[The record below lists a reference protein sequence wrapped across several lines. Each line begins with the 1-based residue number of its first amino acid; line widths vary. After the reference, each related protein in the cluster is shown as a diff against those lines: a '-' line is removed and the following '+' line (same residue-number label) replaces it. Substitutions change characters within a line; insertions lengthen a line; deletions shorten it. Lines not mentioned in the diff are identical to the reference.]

1 MENEN
6 VVKKLSLK
14 EKVDSINQK
23 LVDAARDNVD
33 VIQINTIGKK
43 QVGFK
48 PQYIFDAINEVLGPD
63 NWRYETKVL
72 ELLNTPYRDKNDVEK
87 ICSQAIMETKL
98 FIRVDD
104 EWIAKGT
111 HYGQCPVV
119 QGNVGDAIKGATTD
133 SLQKVF
139 STISVGNLAYSGRL
153 EALYNQISKN
163 GGSKSKNQQQSK
175 PQNQQQ
181 PAQPPITGE
190 KADLSDHDLPVLAG
204 IDFIINENRFV
215 ATGDKNVLFNNKVKL
230 KSGGFQWS
238 GTERIWFK
246 EMPQQQ

>member
-1 MENEN
+1 MENGNAE
-6 VVKKLSLK
+6 KKLSLK
-14 EKVDSINQK
+14 DMVDLINQK
-23 LVDAARDNVD
+23 LVDAARNDKD

-72 ELLNTPYRDKNDVEK
+72 ELLNTPYTDKNNVEK
-87 ICSQAIMETKL
+87 VCSQAIIETKL
-98 FIRVDD
+98 FIRVND

-111 HYGQCPVV
+111 HYGQCHVI

-153 EALYNQISKN
+153 EALYDQITKN

-181 PAQPPITGE
+181 PAQPAITGE
-190 KADLSDHDLPVLAG
+190 KADLSDHDLPVING

-215 ATGDKNVLFNNKVKL
+215 ATGDKNVLFNSKTALRSV
-230 KSGGFQWS
+230 GFKWN
-238 GTERIWFK
+238 GADRIWFK

>member
-1 MENEN
+1 MENGNAE
-6 VVKKLSLK
+6 KKLSLK
-14 EKVDSINQK
+14 DMVDLINQK
-23 LVDAARDNVD
+23 LVDAARNDKD

-72 ELLNTPYRDKNDVEK
+72 ELLNTPYTDKNNVEK
-87 ICSQAIMETKL
+87 VCSQAIIETKL
-98 FIRVDD
+98 FIRVND

-111 HYGQCPVV
+111 HYGQCPVI

-153 EALYNQISKN
+153 EALYDQITKN

-181 PAQPPITGE
+181 PAQPAITGE
-190 KADLSDHDLPVLAG
+190 KADLSDHDLPVING

-215 ATGDKNVLFNNKVKL
+215 ATGDKNVLFNSKTALRSV
-230 KSGGFQWS
+230 GFKWN
-238 GTERIWFK
+238 GADRIWFK